1 MRVRTMIGIML
12 ALGVLA
18 GMALVAHGQ
27 GPETPDSEQAAV
39 GLTPPRLGFVDGQ
52 VSFWRPGAEDWSEAQ
67 VNTPLAPGDQLYTGR
82 PGNLEIQ
89 IGARAFLRAGA
100 DTQIGLENQEP
111 EFLQFRVTGGFASFD
126 VRTLDP
132 GSTVEVDTPNAAFT
146 IDHAG
151 YYRVDVDEE
160 HSSLIARRGGRATA
174 IPAGGE
180 AVDIASSEEVVI
192 EGTAS
197 PQVSSYAA
205 PQLDP
210 WDKWNYARTEHLLDS
225 VSARYVP
232 PGVYGVDD
240 LDSQGTWR
248 VVPDYGAVWVPRG
261 VPAGWAPYTTGSWML
276 DPDYGW
282 TWVDTAPWGWAPYH
296 YGRWVSVNGYWA
308 WAPGPAVVRPAY
320 CPALVAFFGGHGG
333 GVSVGIGAGGPVV
346 GWVALG
352 WGEPVVPWWGRPGFV
367 DRPSWRGW
375 GGPHVVNNVVIN
387 RTTVVNVTEIH
398 DYRNTTVR
406 HALVGVH
413 ENRFG
418 HGPLRSAEMTR
429 LDPKTFR
436 PIHGAPRIAASP
448 ASFAPKASRGIRPP
462 GKMLERPVVATR
474 PPQRGP
480 GSAPG
485 KERHVGPMG
494 RPMPEPHIVSVPK
507 HREPASALQRAPFG
521 RSKTERSAAG
531 RAKAPSPPKFTG
543 PQGPKRPSEGTSPA
557 TRRIQP
563 QPTAPGKVTG
573 SPRPEGVVK
582 APPSVTRKAK
592 PQAEPKVAAPSAK
605 GAQPRVGGPKAPAPL
620 PGEPASR
627 LAPTR
632 AEKGRQQQVER
643 KATPVRPEKAGQKA
657 PQEDSQQ
664 KERGKAGA
672 ERQKKGSEKGPE
684 KAPEK
689 GPEQRPGG

>member
-18 GMALVAHGQ
+18 ATALVAHGQ
-27 GPETPDSEQAAV
+27 GPETPDSEQAAP

-89 IGARAFLRAGA
+89 TGARAFVRAGA

-111 EFLQFRVTGGFASFD
+111 EFLQFKVTGGFASLD

-132 GSTVEVDTPNAAFT
+132 GSTVEVDTPNAAFS

-160 HSSLIARRGGRATA
+160 HTSFVTRRGGRATA

-210 WDKWNYARTEHLLDS
+210 WDKWNYARTEHLLDA

-261 VPAGWAPYTTGSWML
+261 VPEGWAPYTTGSWMR
-276 DPDYGW
+276 DPYYGW

-320 CPALVAFFGGHGG
+320 SPALVAFFGGHGG

-387 RTTVVNVTEIH
+387 KTTVVNVEQIH
-398 DYRNTTVR
+398 GYRNTTMR
-406 HALVGVH
+406 HALVGVP

-436 PIHGAPRIAASP
+436 PTHGAPRIAAGP
-448 ASFAPKASRGIRPP
+448 ASFAPRTGRGIRPP
-462 GKMLERPVVATR
+462 EKILERPVVATR
-474 PPQRGP
+474 PSHRGP
-480 GSAPG
+480 EAAPG
-485 KERHVGPMG
+485 RERHVGPMG
-494 RPMPEPHIVSVPK
+494 RPMPEPHIVSMPK
-507 HREPASALQRAPFG
+507 QREPASAPKRAPFG
-521 RSKTERSAAG
+521 QSKTERPAPG
-531 RAKAPSPPKFTG
+531 RAKAPSPPKFAG
-543 PQGPKRPSEGTSPA
+543 PQ
-557 TRRIQP
+557 
-563 QPTAPGKVTG
+563 
-573 SPRPEGVVK
+573 RPEGAAK
-582 APPSVTRKAK
+582 APPPVTRKAK
-592 PQAEPKVAAPSAK
+592 PQAGPKVAAPSPK
-605 GAQPRVGGPKAPAPL
+605 GAQPQVRGAKAPPPL

-632 AEKGRQQQVER
+632 AEKGRQQMER
-643 KATPVRPEKAGQKA
+643 KAKPVRPEKAGQKA
-657 PQEDSQQ
+657 PQAGPQQ

-672 ERQKKGSEKGPE
+672 EHQKKVPE